1 MVNTPIKEICDMS
14 VMELTEKTTEVIK
27 IAALNLWGTDRERTN
42 IAIDECAQKMK
53 NIRLLVDKNKLNDA
67 LDNIGVAFR
76 AMVMLREI
84 SDIKVANKNE
94 KDIALEML
102 DSDDE

>member
-42 IAIDECAQKMK
+42 IAMM
-53 NIRLLVDKNKLNDA
+53 NA
-67 LDNIGVAFR
+67 L
-76 AMVMLREI
+76 
-84 SDIKVANKNE
+84 KK
-94 KDIALEML
+94 
-102 DSDDE
+102 